1 MCSIPV
7 KSGSSGGGV
16 SKAIAKTKSWYS
28 RPDKGKSEVLI
39 NHDRRTLSTFIQ
51 FITGFNL
58 LGYHQRNVK
67 GPAVDPTSR
76 LCPEEIEDAWH
87 LIADC
92 PALMT
97 RRRVIFSQEFLQ
109 PDPPWTVSQVVRFI
123 SLNQMNRLLSPAE
136 VDQNC

>member
-1 MCSIPV
+1 MLYTGKIRELGRRGIEGHRQNKIV
-7 KSGSSGGGV
+7 V
-16 SKAIAKTKSWYS
+16 LAS
-28 RPDKGKSEVLI
+28 RKRESEVLI
-39 NHDRRTLSTFIQ
+39 NHDHRTLSTFTQ

-76 LCPEEIEDAWH
+76 LCLEEIDDAWH

-109 PDPPWTVSQVVRFI
+109 LDPPWTVSQVVRFI
-123 SLNQMNRLLSPAE
+123 SLNQMNRLLSLAE
-136 VDQNC
+136 VDKNC